1 MPKDFFAV
9 ARTTSLHSLAVG
21 AKIHVIGVCGV
32 AMAQIAVALAERGF
46 RVSGSDKE
54 FYQPMKGLLERSP
67 VSIQTGYSTSNVPSD
82 VDLVVIGNSISYGN
96 PEVEVVEQRN
106 LPYTCFPQILQEVA
120 IAGKHSI
127 VVTGTHGKS
136 TTTAIIATV
145 LMRHGKEPS
154 YFVGGIA
161 NGLPQSLAVGKGK
174 YSVVEGDEYDSA
186 FFAKVPKFSFYT
198 PDTAVVNAIEYDHA
212 DIYPNVEAIETEFKK
227 LVTNLKADGTAIC
240 CVDFPFVKRLVS
252 EWRSSAQCKLVTFG
266 SDAEADYS
274 IEARETKG
282 FSQVV
287 RVRGPKGELVQF
299 SIPMVGEYNARN
311 ALAAL
316 IVSEIV
322 GLERGKT
329 IEALGDFKAVK
340 RRQEVR
346 ASKDGVVLIEDFAHH
361 PTAVRETV
369 EAVREAFPTAQL
381 WAVFEPRS
389 NTSRRKVFQEAYV
402 KAFHGAD
409 RVILK
414 DVVARAIDTDV
425 ELIDVSVLSDTISA
439 SGVPSVCL
447 KDVAAIRHYLWSNIT
462 PPAGE
467 RDVRHVIFVMSNGS
481 FDGLPQL
488 LQEDIEKV

>member
-9 ARTTSLHSLAVG
+9 ERTTSLDSLAVG

-32 AMAQIAVALAERGF
+32 AMAQVAVALAERGF

-54 FYQPMKGLLERSP
+54 FYQPMKGLLESSP
-67 VSIQTGYSTSNVPSD
+67 VSIQTGYAASNVPGD
-82 VDLVVIGNSISYGN
+82 VDLVVIGNAISYGN
-96 PEVEVVEQRN
+96 PEVDVVEQRN
-106 LPYTCFPQILQEVA
+106 VPYTCFPKILQEVA

-136 TTTAIIATV
+136 TTTAMIATV
-145 LMRHGKEPS
+145 LTGQGKEPS

-161 NGLPQSLAVGKGK
+161 NGLPQSLAVGTGG

-198 PDTAVVNAIEYDHA
+198 PDTVVVNAIEYDHA
-212 DIYPNVEAIETEFKK
+212 DIYPNIEAIEKEFTK
-227 LVTNLKADGTAIC
+227 LVTSLKPNGTAIC
-240 CVDFPFVKRLVS
+240 CIDFPIVKRLLS
-252 EWRSSAQCKLVTFG
+252 EWRESAQCRLVTFG
-266 SDAEADYS
+266 SDTEADYA
-274 IEARETKG
+274 IQARETEG

-287 RVRGPKGELVQF
+287 HVRGPKGEALRF

-311 ALAAL
+311 ALATL
-316 IVSEIV
+316 IVSETV
-322 GLERGKT
+322 GLERHKT
-329 IEALGDFKAVK
+329 AEALRAFKAVK

-346 ASKDGVVLIEDFAHH
+346 ASNSGVVLIEDFAHH

-369 EAVREAFPTAQL
+369 EAVREAFPDAQL

-389 NTSRRKVFQEAYV
+389 NTSRRKVFQDAYV

-409 RVILK
+409 RVVLK
-414 DVVARAIDTDV
+414 DVVARAIDTNV

-447 KDVAAIRHYLWSNIT
+447 KDVDAIRGHLWSNIV
-462 PPAGE
+462 PGSSGKDA
-467 RDVRHVIFVMSNGS
+467 RHVIFVMSNGS

-488 LQEDIEKV
+488 LQEDIEKL